1 MLGETMLRIALIL
14 TALAVAPGC
23 QSAGLDEGGSGADS
37 TTSIQVVSIG
47 EGQVGSYL
55 VEVTSPSPLMAD
67 EPASIEVT
75 ITDGEGNQVQ
85 DLTISLLITQQS
97 GSGPDAA
104 ILEET
109 MGICSGCGA
118 YRVNMETIA
127 GGQYSLGFDV
137 QAPDGGELTPL
148 AFTIDVR

>member
-1 MLGETMLRIALIL
+1 MLGETMLRIALIMA
-14 TALAVAPGC
+14 ALAVAPGC

-37 TTSIQVVSIG
+37 TTSAQVVSIG
-47 EGQVGSYL
+47 EEQVGSYL
-55 VEVTSPSPLMAD
+55 VVVTSPAPLLD
-67 EPASIEVT
+67 GGPASFEVT

-85 DLTISLLITQQS
+85 DLTITLLITQQA

-118 YRVNMETIA
+118 YRVNMESIA
-127 GGQYSLGFDV
+127 AGQYSLGFDV

-148 AFTIDVR
+148 EFTFDVR